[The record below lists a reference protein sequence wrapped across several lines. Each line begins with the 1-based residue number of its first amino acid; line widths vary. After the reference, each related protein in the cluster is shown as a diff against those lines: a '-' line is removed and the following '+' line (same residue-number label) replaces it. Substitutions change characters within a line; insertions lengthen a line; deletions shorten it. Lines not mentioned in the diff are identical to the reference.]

1 MSKISKVP
9 AALVGLCFLLIAG
22 TAHTEE
28 GQASGRFTTD
38 NGNDARTKQDLLAD
52 VASITPIFAGANG
65 AGVTSLLDVADLA
78 DTPLNKAAFDESTRS
93 QAIDND
99 MARRLLAVE
108 QGLQAATASMD
119 AGVNWDVMPVG
130 TMCGIHMASQGG
142 VRANDLCQG
151 VNPRY
156 GCPAKF
162 SRRTL
167 GYFEA
172 GGGYRAW
179 VTCVKTRA

>member
-1 MSKISKVP
+1 MNKISKVP

-28 GQASGRFTTD
+28 GQASSRFTTD
-38 NGNDARTKQDLLAD
+38 KGGDVRTKQDLLAD
-52 VASITPIFAGANG
+52 VASTNPIFAGANK
-65 AGVTSLLDVADLA
+65 AGLTSLKDVAGSA
-78 DTPLNKAAFDESTRS
+78 TIPINKAALVESTRS
-93 QAIDND
+93 KAIDYN
-99 MARRLLAVE
+99 MALRLLAVE